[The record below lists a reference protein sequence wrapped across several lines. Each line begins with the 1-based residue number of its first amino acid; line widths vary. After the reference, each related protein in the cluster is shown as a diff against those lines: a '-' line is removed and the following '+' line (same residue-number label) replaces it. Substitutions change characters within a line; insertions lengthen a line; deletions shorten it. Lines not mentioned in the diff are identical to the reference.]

1 MRFVA
6 GRGRRG
12 GGAVG
17 RGAMAEL
24 LLAGALQRSAI
35 GKQPGEWEQKKEW
48 HQRVM
53 PFSLFL
59 VSGTYMLFV
68 QYDST
73 HRACTCASTA
83 LCALVRVDNIDF
95 TSRDS
100 SYWAL
105 ACTCTASCAIASNFV
120 SHSC

>member
-1 MRFVA
+1 MKV
-6 GRGRRG
+6 GNGSG
-12 GGAVG
+12 KWEWKKGVENGSGKWEWKMGSGKWKWEMGA
-17 RGAMAEL
+17 
-24 LLAGALQRSAI
+24 
-35 GKQPGEWEQKKEW
+35 KKEW

>member
-1 MRFVA
+1 M
-6 GRGRRG
+6 
-12 GGAVG
+12 GA
-17 RGAMAEL
+17 
-24 LLAGALQRSAI
+24 
-35 GKQPGEWEQKKEW
+35 KKEW

>member
-1 MRFVA
+1 MGVVN
-6 GRGRRG
+6 GSGKWKWKME
-12 GGAVG
+12 VG
-17 RGAMAEL
+17 NG
-24 LLAGALQRSAI
+24 S
-35 GKQPGEWEQKKEW
+35 GKWEVGNGKCDWDQKKEW